1 MVRGDRMNFDLEADH
16 TPEAAAQRISRY
28 IALKSAN
35 PFDPRQLF
43 GCHRHQ
49 KEGVYRA
56 PRDAI
61 LDPIAGKCGLSESD
75 RRLGF
80 LPAERTPWFKRHLPD
95 MIYGTC
101 RAEWPL
107 VHSNSPSSR

>member
-1 MVRGDRMNFDLEADH
+1 MNFDLEVDH

-49 KEGVYRA
+49 VEGIYRA

-61 LDPIAGKCGLSESD
+61 STLSPENAAS
-75 RRLGF
+75 
-80 LPAERTPWFKRHLPD
+80 
-95 MIYGTC
+95 
-101 RAEWPL
+101 
-107 VHSNSPSSR
+107 VS